1 MTIERARR
9 EAWRSG
15 TPYLD
20 QRIDDV
26 ISALSALP
34 YLEAEQMISAAAD
47 GEGIQ
52 SLVDSTTSL
61 SGAVDLISN
70 VLNNALPRRISGAQG
85 SLMERFRT
93 YEADL
98 LVEAGV
104 SLRVAADAVNLLPD
118 LDDLRNVAE
127 PVENLRA
134 FGRIRARLNSLRE
147 LPGHLQRLTIQQLT
161 EVRLALSDARVS
173 TALSLIFAADGF
185 VTHRMLGPIS
195 QLLSEAYDIVN

>member
-70 VLNNALPRRISGAQG
+70 VLNNALPRRISGG
-85 SLMERFRT
+85 ESH
-93 YEADL
+93 
-98 LVEAGV
+98 LVV
-104 SLRVAADAVNLLPD
+104 
-118 LDDLRNVAE
+118 
-127 PVENLRA
+127 
-134 FGRIRARLNSLRE
+134 
-147 LPGHLQRLTIQQLT
+147 
-161 EVRLALSDARVS
+161 
-173 TALSLIFAADGF
+173 
-185 VTHRMLGPIS
+185 
-195 QLLSEAYDIVN
+195 